1 MASSYDTTQR
11 KSISIYRMSDPQP
24 NWEQNDPSQPDYI
37 KNRELAQE
45 VRPILVNGE
54 IFLDAKPESGPV
66 NFVAGRNVY
75 LATDGNAIVISAIDA
90 ASGGDA
96 AAIVAGDGINI
107 TLNPYGEQV
116 ISVAPGVREDT
127 TYSFVL
133 NETGNGIIITPFLNG
148 EPIYTGPED
157 APVQEQTEIVLPVY
171 TKTETNALLS
181 AIVGLIG
188 EAATETQPASGV
200 YAYID
205 SAIAAA
211 LGGTDATVSAIV
223 DEAIAEYAAAAD
235 EKFATIEETRSYLTD
250 VYQAFDVFKIETNS
264 RLDTN
269 EKSIRDI
276 SSYLASW
283 GGHVSDQISTLRADV
298 DSILDIIDDIQIG
311 TIPPATADSLG
322 GVKSTEDTPN
332 KIAVEQDGTMTV
344 RRITTDILEEGTE
357 ELIFSGGGSLG
368 KATA

>member
-1 MASSYDTTQR
+1 M
-11 KSISIYRMSDPQP
+11 
-24 NWEQNDPSQPDYI
+24 
-37 KNRELAQE
+37 
-45 VRPILVNGE
+45 
-54 IFLDAKPESGPV
+54 
-66 NFVAGRNVY
+66 AGRNVY

-283 GGHVSDQISTLRADV
+283 GGHVSD
-298 DSILDIIDDIQIG
+298 
-311 TIPPATADSLG
+311 
-322 GVKSTEDTPN
+322 
-332 KIAVEQDGTMTV
+332 
-344 RRITTDILEEGTE
+344 
-357 ELIFSGGGSLG
+357 
-368 KATA
+368 